1 MKNLRYLRYLY
12 LGFFLFAFS
21 TETASAQMNKMF
33 GKLLGEKSDSSASPQ
48 REKSGSKSANPFG
61 KLFGSGKKSGSKS
74 ANPLGKL
81 FGAGKMPGMPG
92 MPGGKGGKGGFSGAF
107 ADAMQAAKNTNLGPV
122 GRFVLGRKL
131 SAMVV
136 GGYKT
141 VSLDD
146 PRIPYIKNV
155 ALTLLA
161 NSRYFGS
168 YKNTI
173 VVLLQADKVINAF
186 AAPGGFI
193 FVTTGMLNF
202 LENEDELAFILAHEV
217 AHIELDHGLNAIIQ
231 QQSGKIFAKATKSF
245 GMGTAFDQM
254 ISFAENGYSEDVEAE
269 ADIRGAELAS
279 NTGYDFN
286 SAIAVITRLEKVT
299 GRKHATGYPANRAKR
314 IKNAARN
321 IRVLEKSVAIR
332 ARRFSV
338 ILPK

>member
-48 REKSGSKSANPFG
+48 REKSGSKSANPLG
-61 KLFGSGKKSGSKS
+61 KLFGSGK
-74 ANPLGKL
+74 
-81 FGAGKMPGMPG
+81 MPG